1 MSNKIKPINF
11 RPTKQLSSNLI
22 FLKNLF
28 VANPGIIQ
36 NEPTSQNA
44 LLNLLLTDYTN
55 LLINVW
61 KDGSKRTYSTIYSSF
76 YQKKGEPE
84 LKKLVRHEQEMMDR
98 INELMYLQLSIN
110 KVINLTDQD
119 YLKDT
124 KSFLDYGTPE
134 YEIRTKLKRLVD
146 QDNKKLFVSGRKN
159 NGEHS

>member
-1 MSNKIKPINF
+1 MRNNPIAL
-11 RPTKQLSSNLI
+11 RLTKRLRENLD
-22 FLKNLF
+22 FLKNQ
-28 VANPGIIQ
+28 VIAYPGIMKEYP
-36 NEPTSQNA
+36 NSQNA
-44 LLNLLLTDYTN
+44 LLNMLLTDYTN

-61 KDGSKRTYSTIYSSF
+61 KDGSKRTYSSIYSSF

-84 LKKLVRHEQEMMDR
+84 LKKLVRHEQKMMDR

-146 QDNKKLFVSGRKN
+146 QDNKKLFISGRKN
-159 NGEHS
+159 NGEYS